1 MHSNDY
7 LVMYGGRVSFKGIV
21 LFILLGFFTHLSVNA
36 SETELFRLDNKLRNL
51 HTNFQKDFLLSAFKS
66 GLDKKLVLPTEQR
79 ELLIEQL
86 GKYKVIFDELEVI
99 ASQKTIIAG
108 STQVEIQ
115 DALTAKIILHA
126 HGSKLF
132 SEVLNFPGAVG
143 VISEHKML
151 NSLPVDYIHGL
162 MMDVA
167 KGSMRK
173 IRSGGR
179 RGFLGIR
186 NPSLSDLLSYPRPF
200 SFWLGQFYSKKSVY
214 LIHELLE
221 NYVSS
226 QKSFYKKKNK
236 LLKNRILTKYLY
248 KIKAGS
254 LAWLGHFSLKPKNLM
269 GSAYL
274 RKMEKL
280 MSPGDIAVVN
290 QDGRLSN
297 LVFNGTWSHGLMYLG
312 PFQKMKELYQKDNET
327 NLVFK
332 AKCED
337 QGMNCSDFIS
347 YMTSKFKLGF
357 GNYIKKSGQKDE
369 YTVIESLAPGVI
381 LSSTKEALSLN
392 RVAAFS
398 PLLSLKDKALAIEI
412 AFSNLGKPY
421 DYNFDNR
428 TYGRLVCTELILYS
442 YMPDSR
448 VDKKG
453 LDWFQSV
460 VAGTPAMYGYD
471 VVETFFE
478 KRPSK
483 RKLKFLFYFE
493 SPRKGNGVTEMGLD
507 GLKETVDPD
516 FSLLD

>member
-1 MHSNDY
+1 MII
-7 LVMYGGRVSFKGIV
+7 GGRVSFKGIV

-36 SETELFRLDNKLRNL
+36 SETILFGLDNELRSL
-51 HTNFQKDFLLSAFKS
+51 HTNFQKDFIISAFQS

-79 ELLIEQL
+79 EKLIAQL
-86 GKYKVIFDELEVI
+86 AKYKVVFDKLEKV
-99 ASQKTIIAG
+99 AHQKNIVAG
-108 STQVEIQ
+108 STNAEVQE
-115 DALTAKIILHA
+115 ALTAKIILHA

-143 VISEHKML
+143 VISEHKSL
-151 NSLPVDYIHGL
+151 SSLPVDYIHAL

-173 IRSGGR
+173 IKRGGR
-179 RGFLGIR
+179 RGFLDRR
-186 NPSLSDLLSYPRPF
+186 NPSMAELLGNPKSF
-200 SFWLGQFYSKKSVY
+200 SFWLKQFHSKKSVY

-226 QKSFYKKKNK
+226 QKSFYKKKNE

-248 KIKAGS
+248 KVKAGS
-254 LAWLGHFSLKPKNLM
+254 LAWLGRFSLPAKNLI
-269 GSAYL
+269 GPDYL
-274 RKMEKL
+274 RKMEGH
-280 MSPGDIAVVN
+280 MTPGDIAVVN

-312 PFQKMKELYQKDNET
+312 PFQKMKEIYQKDNET

-332 AKCED
+332 AKCENHK
-337 QGMNCSDFIS
+337 MNCSDFIS
-347 YMTSKFKLGF
+347 FMTIKFKEGF
-357 GNYIKKSGQKDE
+357 GRYIKKSGDKDE

-381 LSSTKEALSLN
+381 LSSTKKALSLN

-448 VDKKG
+448 VGKKG

-471 VVETFFE
+471 VVESYFE
-478 KRPSK
+478 TNPSK
-483 RKLKFLFYFE
+483 RK
-493 SPRKGNGVTEMGLD
+493 
-507 GLKETVDPD
+507 
-516 FSLLD
+516 